1 MPKFSAQ
8 RVAAPQAERRQ
19 QGSIIRR
26 YMKQMDKQ
34 SAAELDLGNAAV
46 GRAAPTFE
54 ATRISPASVSSPS
67 ASYPLQA
74 ASLRSLTA
82 YDRG

>member
-1 MPKFSAQ
+1 MLSAQ
-8 RVAAPQAERRQ
+8 RVAALHAERRQ
-19 QGSIIRR
+19 RRSSIRR
-26 YMKQMDKQ
+26 YMKQIDKQ
-34 SAAELDLGNAAV
+34 YAAELHLVKAPV
-46 GRAAPTFE
+46 RHAAPTFD

-82 YDRG
+82 YARG